1 MTAITASLVKALR
14 DKTGAGMM
22 DCKKALSETGG
33 DMERA
38 VDWLRA
44 KGLAAAA
51 RKAGRTAAEGL
62 VGVSA
67 DGSASGALVEVNSET
82 DFVARNADFQRFVAD
97 AAGIARS
104 VGGDVEALKE
114 ADYPGSGRAVS
125 AELTELAGR
134 IGENL
139 VLRRCAA
146 LSVERGLVAS
156 YVHNAAAPGMGR
168 IGVLVALRSGAAAG
182 ALATL
187 GKQLAMQV
195 AASRPMAASRESVDP
210 AALER
215 ERAVLADQARQSGRP
230 DHVIEKMIQGRLRKW
245 YEEVVLPDQL
255 FVIDGK
261 SRVRD
266 AVAAAAKEAGA
277 PIEIAAFARFEI
289 GEGVEKQETD
299 FAAEVAAQAG
309 AR

>member
-62 VGVSA
+62 VGVAA

-82 DFVARNADFQRFVAD
+82 DFVARNADFQRFVAG
-97 AAGIARS
+97 AARLARTA
-104 VGGDVEALKE
+104 GGDVEALKK

-168 IGVLVALRSGAAAG
+168 IGVLVALRSGAAPD

-245 YEEVVLPDQL
+245 YEEVVLTDQL

-299 FAAEVAAQAG
+299 FAAEVAAQA

>member
-67 DGSASGALVEVNSET
+67 DGTASGALVEVNSET

-289 GEGVEKQETD
+289 GEGVEKQDTD
-299 FAAEVAAQAG
+299 FAAEVAAQA

>member
-22 DCKKALSETGG
+22 DCKKALAESGG
-33 DMERA
+33 DTERA

-62 VGVSA
+62 IGA
-67 DGSASGALVEVNSET
+67 AAEGASGALVEVNSET
-82 DFVARNADFQRFVAD
+82 DFVARNADFQRFVAAAAQAAR
-97 AAGIARS
+97 AAGGNA
-104 VGGDVEALKE
+104 EALKN
-114 ADYPGSGRAVS
+114 ATFPGTGRTVS
-125 AELTELAGR
+125 AELTELMGR

-139 VLRRCAA
+139 VLRRSAA
-146 LSVERGLVAS
+146 LSVERGLVSS

-168 IGVLVALRSGAAAG
+168 IGVLVALQSDAAPD
-182 ALATL
+182 ALAAI

-195 AASRPMAASRESVDP
+195 AASRPLAVSHESVDP
-210 AALER
+210 DALAR
-215 ERAVLADQARQSGRP
+215 ERAVLSDQARQSGRP
-230 DHVIEKMIQGRLRKW
+230 DHVIAKMVEGRLRKW
-245 YEEVVLPDQL
+245 YEDIVLPDQL
-255 FVIDGK
+255 FIIDGK

-266 AVAAAAKEAGA
+266 AVAAAAKDAGA
-277 PIEIAAFARFEI
+277 AIEIADFARFEI
-289 GEGVEKQETD
+289 GEGIEKREAD

>member
-14 DKTGAGMM
+14 NKTGAGMM
-22 DCKKALSETGG
+22 DCKKALAETGG

-62 VGVSA
+62 IGAVAEGV
-67 DGSASGALVEVNSET
+67 SGALVEINSET
-82 DFVARNADFQRFVAD
+82 DFVARNADFQRFVAAAAQAAR
-97 AAGIARS
+97 AAG
-104 VGGDVEALKE
+104 GDAEALKD
-114 ADYPGSGRAVS
+114 AAFPGSGRTVS
-125 AELTELAGR
+125 GELTELVGR

-139 VLRRCAA
+139 VLRRCVA
-146 LSVERGLVAS
+146 LSVERGLVSS
-156 YVHNAAAPGMGR
+156 YVHNAAAPGMGK
-168 IGVLVALRSGAAAG
+168 IGVLVALRSDAAPA
-182 ALATL
+182 ALAAI

-195 AASRPMAASRESVDP
+195 AASRPLAVSRESVD
-210 AALER
+210 ADALAR
-215 ERAVLADQARQSGRP
+215 ERAVLSDQARQSGRP
-230 DHVIEKMIQGRLRKW
+230 DHVIEKMVEGRLRKW
-245 YEEVVLPDQL
+245 YEETVLPDQL

-289 GEGVEKQETD
+289 GEGIEKREAD

>member
-22 DCKKALSETGG
+22 DCKKALSESGG

-104 VGGDVEALKE
+104 VGGDLEALKE

-215 ERAVLADQARQSGRP
+215 ERSVLADQARQSGRP

-289 GEGVEKQETD
+289 GEGVEKQDTD
-299 FAAEVAAQAG
+299 FAAEVAAQA

>member
-62 VGVSA
+62 VGVAA

-82 DFVARNADFQRFVAD
+82 DFVARNADFQRFVAG
-97 AAGIARS
+97 AARIARTA
-104 VGGDVEALKE
+104 GGDVEALKK

-168 IGVLVALRSGAAAG
+168 IGVLVALRSGAAPD

-215 ERAVLADQARQSGRP
+215 ERAVLADRARQSGRP

-299 FAAEVAAQAG
+299 FAAEVAAQA

>member
-62 VGVSA
+62 VGVAA

-82 DFVARNADFQRFVAD
+82 DFVARNADFQRFVAG
-97 AAGIARS
+97 AARLARTA
-104 VGGDVEALKE
+104 GGDVEALKK

-168 IGVLVALRSGAAAG
+168 IGVLVALRSGAAPD

-215 ERAVLADQARQSGRP
+215 ERAVLADRARQSGRP

-245 YEEVVLPDQL
+245 YEEVVLTDQL

-299 FAAEVAAQAG
+299 FAAEVAAQA

>member
-289 GEGVEKQETD
+289 GEGVEKQDTD
-299 FAAEVAAQAG
+299 FAAEVAAQA

>member
-67 DGSASGALVEVNSET
+67 DGTASGALVEVNSET

-104 VGGDVEALKE
+104 VGGDLEALKE

-289 GEGVEKQETD
+289 GEGVEKQDTD
-299 FAAEVAAQAG
+299 FAAEVAAQA

>member
-62 VGVSA
+62 VGVAA

-82 DFVARNADFQRFVAD
+82 DFVARNADFQRFVAG
-97 AAGIARS
+97 AARLARTA
-104 VGGDVEALKE
+104 GGDVEALKK

-168 IGVLVALRSGAAAG
+168 IGVLVALRSGAAPD

-215 ERAVLADQARQSGRP
+215 ERAVLADRARQSGRP

-299 FAAEVAAQAG
+299 FAAEVAAQA

>member
-215 ERAVLADQARQSGRP
+215 ERSVLADQARQSGRP

-289 GEGVEKQETD
+289 GVGVEKQDTD
-299 FAAEVAAQAG
+299 FAAEVAAQA